1 MSGEASLSFSDD
13 AMQLQGIVD
22 FTNAVALQDQ
32 GDAWLREK
40 APAQCRL
47 DMGGVTRSNSAGT
60 ALMLAWLRTA
70 RAADKR
76 LIVQNPPENLVA
88 LMQLAGLES
97 VLRDSMAPAGM
108 AAPAGGT
115 FDGNQRPPMSMYLIS
130 T

>member
-13 AMQLQGIVD
+13 AMQLRGVVD
-22 FTNAVALQDQ
+22 FASVVALQGQ
-32 GDAWLREK
+32 GDAWLRGR
-40 APAQCRL
+40 APALCRL

-70 RAADKR
+70 RAAGKR

-97 VLRDSMAPAGM
+97 VLRDSV
-108 AAPAGGT
+108 AATG
-115 FDGNQRPPMSMYLIS
+115 I
-130 T
+130 